1 MRNELDIDGLRV
13 VIGFMLSNESLPLVG
28 QQTSI
33 QYRVGKTL
41 FLLKEFYIVRS
52 SWAIREVEDL
62 TDVVRTGLSND
73 RLVPVVEVTLLLQSR
88 VDGCVVLNPFLE

>member
-1 MRNELDIDGLRV
+1 MRNELDVDGLRV
-13 VIGFMLSNESLPLVG
+13 VVGFMLSNESLPLVG

-41 FLLKEFYIVRS
+41 FLLKEFYIFRS

-62 TDVVRTGLSND
+62 ADIVSASLSND
-73 RLVPVVEVTLLLQSR
+73 RSVPVVEVTLFLQSR
-88 VDGCVVLNPFLE
+88 VDGCVALNPFLE

>member
-13 VIGFMLSNESLPLVG
+13 VVGFMLSNESLPLVG

-52 SWAIREVEDL
+52 SWAICEVEDL
-62 TDVVRTGLSND
+62 ADIVSASLSND
-73 RLVPVVEVTLLLQSR
+73 RSVPVVEVTLFLQSR
-88 VDGCVVLNPFLE
+88 VDRCIALNPFLE